1 MDSTMKTTLG
11 IRAGATVIRGADAAK
26 GRRGPL
32 GKVTRLYLTAKG
44 EVKAEV
50 RWERAQTGGT
60 RLGGDG
66 THTSRIL
73 ASALRTVTAARP

>member
-1 MDSTMKTTLG
+1 METTLG
-11 IRAGATVIRGADAAK
+11 VSVGATVIRGADAVK

-50 RWERAQTGGT
+50 KWERAQTGGT

-66 THTSRIL
+66 MHTSRVL
-73 ASALRTVTAARP
+73 ASALRTVTTA